1 MTPALDSIQEF
12 RIETVGSSAQYSRP
26 ASVTLV
32 TRSGT
37 NALHGSVFETHR
49 NNAAGLR
56 ARQIQDGAT
65 SPKYIRNEFG
75 ASAGGPIINDKTFWF
90 GAYEGFRLRQARF
103 VQSIVPT
110 DAIWAGDFNSLVDSS
125 GNSYR
130 IFDPLTTAA
139 NGVRQQ
145 FPNNRIPADRIHS
158 FYKKLQT
165 LSATPTNSINP
176 SLGNNFL
183 KFYPATRRSRHVHRQ
198 SRSQTVKQRQPVRQ
212 ILSQQAEFYG
222 RRRSLRLSCREPR
235 RSLWDRA

>member
-1 MTPALDSIQEF
+1 M
-12 RIETVGSSAQYSRP
+12 
-26 ASVTLV
+26 

-75 ASAGGPIINDKTFWF
+75 ASAGGPIISDKTFWF

-110 DAIWAGDFNSLVDSS
+110 DAIWAGDFSSLIDSS
-125 GNSYR
+125 GNAYR
-130 IFDPLTTAA
+130 IFDPLTTDA

-145 FPNNRIPADRIHS
+145 FPEQSHSGRPDSSLLQKAANPFSHSQPIVPIP
-158 FYKKLQT
+158 F
-165 LSATPTNSINP
+165 
-176 SLGNNFL
+176 LG
-183 KFYPATRRSRHVHRQ
+183 TTS
-198 SRSQTVKQRQPVRQ
+198 
-212 ILSQQAEFYG
+212 
-222 RRRSLRLSCREPR
+222 
-235 RSLWDRA
+235 